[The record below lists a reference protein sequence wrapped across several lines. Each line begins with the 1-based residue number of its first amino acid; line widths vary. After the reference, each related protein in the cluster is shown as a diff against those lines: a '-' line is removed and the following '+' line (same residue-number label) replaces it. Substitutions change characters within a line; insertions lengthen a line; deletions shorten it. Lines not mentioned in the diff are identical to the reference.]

1 MELDKTKLLFCDEES
16 NYCSILVAK
25 EADKIENSSNLDKIL
40 SLIYFVK

>member
-25 EADKIENSSNLDKIL
+25 EAKIENSSNLDKIL